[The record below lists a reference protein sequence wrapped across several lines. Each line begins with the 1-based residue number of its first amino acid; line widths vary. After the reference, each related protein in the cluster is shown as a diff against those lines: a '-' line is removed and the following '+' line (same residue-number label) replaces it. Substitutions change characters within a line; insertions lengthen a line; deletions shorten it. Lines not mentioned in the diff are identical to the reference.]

1 MSKKTFKSQASS
13 GRLPT
18 SGFGGFG
25 GSAFGSSQSSTLS
38 YIQETPDY
46 SGISDAN
53 AVVAFKNLS
62 KRDATTKAK
71 ALEDLLATVGAP
83 DATIEEG
90 LLEAWVKLFPR
101 LSIDSAR
108 RVRQLAHNLNGQISS
123 KSGKRVARHMPKIAG
138 PWLAG
143 VFDSDKAAAN
153 AARDSLALVFNT
165 PEKIQGVR
173 KTFHQSITEYCKDA
187 VLNETVQTLSDE
199 RTISADDAQAT
210 YARVVATSISLITSM
225 LNNLS
230 PEEISHQ
237 QSLYE
242 NLLEN
247 KIWDFVN
254 FADTSVR
261 RSMHR
266 LVRSCI
272 HNQPDLISSHLKAIS
287 TAYIYK
293 GLPSD
298 QTGSSLDF
306 VQTLEHLTSIHPI
319 IWTEAYSGKKPAA
332 SRLRSLLKHGSQ
344 AGPVEFWPTLENI
357 VRKIPDDVL
366 PNTYDEVAELLSNA
380 RVGVS
385 KREDRFNASY
395 SWQTYAT
402 IADASSRNL
411 SEADQDKLTENYVMP
426 VIKQYISPHP
436 ETSDWNIT
444 GAKPASVVAK
454 LAQVHRL
461 PSVLERELPGLVDQL
476 IEQIKLSQPEQSK
489 DFDKSQREVAAAGE
503 RWAALQRELT
513 NGGHDLP
520 DSLQTAFVAQDKR
533 LINECFTLLTSR
545 GGKPY
550 GAAATVNELLKSCVD
565 LLRNDPE
572 IMAAVSSFAEND
584 LPSLLFTPSQ
594 SHLAYCLYA
603 LSSESSFDSTFE
615 AVITRVAEADA
626 EASSKEL
633 LCKTLFNRQTPER
646 AVKLAQ
652 NSDKLQTLI
661 VDLSTPSTDGKI
673 ACPHLLA
680 DLLPVQVVSPDTIT
694 FILGQLNNSLAGD
707 APSDALASFDH
718 LASSSKGAL
727 SKLLLGTTANMD
739 QLLTS
744 LLRLEKSSDDD
755 IADLASKLSSKLS
768 LVGDSDGSVDK
779 FSVVR
784 QNLEEVSDRS
794 LSMDSLL
801 ELTSR
806 LVPDGKVDDV
816 AKALPSLSGWS
827 AALRTVTTVPAPSL
841 SILSSFGGAVNLVSK
856 DETTKRQYSRD
867 AEGLSQALRTA
878 MYITKLLN
886 TTDLEDQ
893 IRSSE
898 GNELATIVAAL
909 ELTVLIGEDNMSILG
924 MNALWVPSPEHD
936 AEVLDFVSQA
946 NAAISKILDSS
957 EPSTWPA
964 FQKALDE
971 QRSGSE
977 SSSEAYYSALASSR
991 FYAELVEKHGS
1002 SSEIVKSGEESLRA
1016 LRKSGDLFATQAQL
1030 VGHAQALAG
1039 SQYLTRVCNE
1049 LVSDLTGLDVSQQKD
1064 KAVREL
1070 VTLNT
1075 ILSSQDDVLGVV
1087 ATQRLVFLI
1096 KHITSWLEPEHDLL
1110 VRSEVVK
1117 ALAYLLPGM
1126 QEIYGEHWAQILSGI
1141 TAIWTQVDEDNINER
1156 SIPLINASLRLLHTL
1171 RKLSKSEEPN
1181 DDLVDALK
1189 DQEKQMF
1196 DGLLNLLKSTGGLP
1210 DESHQPLMVTNEL
1223 LCRQLSQLPPKQIQ
1237 DLLDIEELYPLM
1249 MTQSRAIQQAAF
1261 SVLHIKVPSTQEK
1274 ISFDAALDNRTAQLP
1289 DELLSLILE
1298 APTLDTLAD
1307 ASFDRSMPLSLQSYL
1322 YSWRL
1327 LFDHFASSSYKV
1339 KSDYIDQLKDGTY
1352 LSGLL
1357 NLCFD
1362 FLGHTRG
1369 KPIDASKFDV
1379 EEYQADLEDNPER
1392 DVQYLLSHLFYLS
1405 LTHLPSLVK
1414 SYYLDIRSR
1423 QTSLAVES
1431 WTAKYISPTIIASS
1445 LTGVAEWNEKS
1456 IKEDPENEKWVIK
1469 VGMRSKEINVSYV
1482 VDEQTMAIKIVLPDA
1497 YPLASA
1503 QVVGVSRVAVKE
1515 EKWQSWLRNC
1525 QGVITFSVSLT
1536 ARHTQCFPKAL
1547 PTKPNSNSNSAPSLT
1562 LSSSSAQNGS
1572 ITDGV
1577 SSFRRNVTG
1586 ALKGQSECAIC
1597 YSIISGDKQLPQKR
1611 CPTCKHMYHAS
1622 CLFKWFKSSNASTC
1636 PLCRNAFNF
1645 N

>member
-18 SGFGGFG
+18 SGLGGFG

-38 YIQETPDY
+38 YIQEAPDY

-53 AVVAFKNLS
+53 VVVAFKNLS

-71 ALEDLLATVGAP
+71 ALEDLLATVGAS

-108 RVRQLAHNLNGQISS
+108 RVRQLAHNLNGQVCS
-123 KSGKRVARHMPKIAG
+123 KSGKRVARHMPRIAG

-153 AARDSLALVFNT
+153 AARDSLALIFNT

-173 KTFHQSITEYCKDA
+173 KTFHQSITEYCRDA
-187 VLNETVQTLSDE
+187 ALNETVQTLSDE

-210 YARVVATSISLITSM
+210 YARVVATSISLVTSM

-230 PEEISHQ
+230 PEEIAQQ

-242 NLLEN
+242 ELLEN

-254 FADTSVR
+254 YADTGVR

-272 HNQPDLISSHLKAIS
+272 HNQPDLISNHLKAIS

-306 VQTLEHLTSIHPI
+306 VQTLEHLTSIHPT

-344 AGPVEFWPTLENI
+344 AGPAEFWPTLENI
-357 VRKIPDDVL
+357 VRKIPEDVL
-366 PNTYDEVAELLSNA
+366 PSTYDEVAELLSNA
-380 RVGVS
+380 RIGVS
-385 KREDRFNASY
+385 KREDRFNASH

-411 SEADQDKLTENYVMP
+411 SEADQDKLTENYVVP

-436 ETSDWNIT
+436 ETSDWSIT
-444 GAKPASVVAK
+444 GAKPAPVVAK
-454 LAQVHRL
+454 VAQVHRL
-461 PSVLERELPGLVDQL
+461 PSVLERELPSLVDQL
-476 IEQIKLSQPEQSK
+476 IEQIKISQPEQSK
-489 DFDKSQREVAAAGE
+489 DFDKSQRDVAAAGE

-520 DSLQTAFVAQDKR
+520 DSLQAAFVAQDKR
-533 LINECFTLLTSR
+533 LINDCFALLTSR
-545 GGKPY
+545 DGKPY
-550 GAAATVNELLKSCVD
+550 GAAATVNELLKSCGD
-565 LLRNDPE
+565 LLRDDPE
-572 IMAAVSSFAEND
+572 ILATVSSFAKED

-594 SHLAYCLYA
+594 SHLAYSLYA
-603 LSSESSFDSTFE
+603 LSSEPSFDSTFE
-615 AVITRVAEADA
+615 SVITRLSEADA

-646 AVKLAQ
+646 AVKLAK
-652 NSDKLQTLI
+652 NSEKLQKLI
-661 VDLSTPSTDGKI
+661 ADLSTPSAGGKI
-673 ACPHLLA
+673 ACPRLLV
-680 DLLPVQVVSPDTIT
+680 DLLPVLVVSATTISS
-694 FILGQLNNSLAGD
+694 ILSQLNDSLAIED
-707 APSDALASFDH
+707 APTDALASFDH

-727 SKLLLGTTANMD
+727 SKLLLGTSANTD

-744 LLRLEKSSDDD
+744 LLRLEKSSDDE

-768 LVGDSDGSVDK
+768 LAGESDGSVDK

-794 LSMDSLL
+794 LSIDSLL

-806 LVPDGKVDDV
+806 LVPNAKVDEAD
-816 AKALPSLSGWS
+816 KALPSLSVWN
-827 AALRTVTTVPAPSL
+827 AALRAVMTTPAPSL
-841 SILSSFGGAVNLVSK
+841 SVLSPFGGAVNLVSK
-856 DETTKRQYSRD
+856 AQLAERQYSRD
-867 AEGLSQALRTA
+867 AEGLSQALRTS
-878 MYITKLLN
+878 MYVTKLLT
-886 TTDLEDQ
+886 TTDLEDR

-898 GNELATIVAAL
+898 SNVLATLVVSL
-909 ELTVLIGEDNMSILG
+909 LLTVLVGEDNMSVSG
-924 MNALWVPSPEHD
+924 MNALWIPSPEHD
-936 AEVLDFVSQA
+936 AEVLDFIGQA
-946 NAAISKILDSS
+946 NAAISKILNGSD
-957 EPSTWPA
+957 PSTWST
-964 FQKALDE
+964 FQKAIDE

-991 FYAELVEKHGS
+991 ICAELIERHGS
-1002 SSEIVKSGEESLRA
+1002 SSEAVKGGEESLRA

-1030 VGHAQALAG
+1030 LGNAQALAG
-1039 SQYLTRVCNE
+1039 SQYLNRVCNE
-1049 LVSDLTGLDVSQQKD
+1049 LVSDLTGLDVGQQQD

-1075 ILSSQDDVLGVV
+1075 IFNSQDDVVGVI
-1087 ATQRLVFLI
+1087 AKQRLVFLI
-1096 KHITSWLEPEHDLL
+1096 KHITPWLEPEHDLF
-1110 VRSEVVK
+1110 VRSEVAK

-1126 QEIYGEHWAQILSGI
+1126 QDIYGEHWTQILSSL
-1141 TAIWTQVDEDNINER
+1141 TAIWTQVDEDTINER
-1156 SIPLINASLRLLHTL
+1156 SIPLINATLRLLHTL
-1171 RKLSKSEEPN
+1171 RKLSKSDDPN

-1196 DGLLNLLKSTGGLP
+1196 DGLLNLLKSTGGIP
-1210 DESHQPLMVTNEL
+1210 DDSHQPLMVTNEL
-1223 LCRQLSQLPPKQIQ
+1223 LCRLLSQLPPKQIES
-1237 DLLDIEELYPLM
+1237 LLEIEELYPLM
-1249 MTQSRAIQQAAF
+1249 MTRSRAIQQAAF
-1261 SVLHIKVPSTQEK
+1261 SLLHIKVPSTQEN

-1327 LFDHFASSSYKV
+1327 LFDYFANSSYKV
-1339 KSDYIDQLKDGTY
+1339 KSDYINQLKDGTY

-1357 NLCFD
+1357 NLSLD

-1369 KPIDASKFDV
+1369 KPIDASKFNIQ
-1379 EEYQADLEDNPER
+1379 EYQADLEDNPER
-1392 DVQYLLSHLFYLS
+1392 DVQYLLSHLFYLA

-1414 SYYLDIRSR
+1414 AYYLDIRSR

-1431 WTAKYISPTIIASS
+1431 WTAKYISPLIVASS
-1445 LTGVAEWNEKS
+1445 LQGVAEWSEKS
-1456 IKEDPENEKWVIK
+1456 IEEDPENEKWSVK

-1503 QVVGVSRVAVKE
+1503 QVMGVSRVAVKE

-1525 QGVITFSVSLT
+1525 QGVITFS
-1536 ARHTQCFPKAL
+1536 
-1547 PTKPNSNSNSAPSLT
+1547 
-1562 LSSSSAQNGS
+1562 NGS
-1572 ITDGV
+1572 ISDGV

-1597 YSIISGDKQLPQKR
+1597 YSIISGDRQLPQKR

-1622 CLFKWFKSSNASTC
+1622 CLFKWFKTSNASTC

>member
-18 SGFGGFG
+18 SGFGAFG

-38 YIQETPDY
+38 YIQEAPDY

-53 AVVAFKNLS
+53 VVVAFKNLS

-71 ALEDLLATVGAP
+71 ALEDLLATVGVS
-83 DATIEEG
+83 DANIEEG

-210 YARVVATSISLITSM
+210 YARVVATSISLLTSM

-230 PEEISHQ
+230 PEEISQQ

-242 NLLEN
+242 ELLEN

-254 FADTSVR
+254 FADTGVR

-272 HNQPDLISSHLKAIS
+272 HNQPELISSHLKAIS
-287 TAYIYK
+287 TAYIYE

-306 VQTLEHLTSIHPI
+306 VQTLEHLTSIHPN

-344 AGPVEFWPTLENI
+344 AGPTEFWPTLENI

-380 RVGVS
+380 RIGVC
-385 KREDRFNASY
+385 KREDRFNASH

-402 IADASSRNL
+402 LADASSRNL
-411 SEADQDKLTENYVMP
+411 SEVDQDRLTENYVLP
-426 VIKQYISPHP
+426 VIKQYVSPHP

-454 LAQVHRL
+454 LAQVHRF
-461 PSVLERELPGLVDQL
+461 PSVLERELPNLVDQL
-476 IEQIKLSQPEQSK
+476 VEQIKVSQPEQSK
-489 DFDKSQREVAAAGE
+489 DFDKSQRDVAASGE

-520 DSLQTAFVAQDKR
+520 DTLQAAFVAQDKR

-550 GAAATVNELLKSCVD
+550 GAAATVNELLKSCGD
-565 LLRNDPE
+565 LLRSDPE
-572 IMAAVSSFAEND
+572 ILTAVFSFAEKD
-584 LPSLLFTPSQ
+584 LPDLLFTPSQ

-615 AVITRVAEADA
+615 AVINLVSEADA

-633 LCKTLFNRQTPER
+633 LCKTLFNRQTPEH

-652 NSDKLQTLI
+652 NSDKLQTLFAN
-661 VDLSTPSTDGKI
+661 LSTPNTDGKI
-673 ACPHLLA
+673 ACPRLLA
-680 DLLPVQVVSPDTIT
+680 DLLPMQVVSSDTIAS
-694 FILGQLNNSLAGD
+694 ILDQLNNSLAGEQ
-707 APSDALASFDH
+707 ASTDALTSLDH

-727 SKLLLGTTANMD
+727 SKLLLGTTANTD

-768 LVGDSDGSVDK
+768 LVGDSDGSADK

-784 QNLEEVSDRS
+784 QNLEEVSERS

-816 AKALPSLSGWS
+816 EKALPSLSGWS
-827 AALRTVTTVPAPSL
+827 VALRAVTTAPAPSL
-841 SILSSFGGAVNLVSK
+841 SVLSSFGGAVNLVSK
-856 DETTKRQYSRD
+856 DESAKRQYSRD
-867 AEGLSQALRTA
+867 AEGLSQALRTS
-878 MYITKLLN
+878 MYVTKLLN

-893 IRSSE
+893 VRSSE
-898 GNELATIVAAL
+898 GNQLATLVTAL
-909 ELTVLIGEDNMSILG
+909 VLTVLIGEDNMSISG
-924 MNALWVPSPEHD
+924 MNALWLSSPEHD
-936 AEVLDFVSQA
+936 AEVLDFISQA
-946 NAAISKILDSS
+946 NAAISKILSS
-957 EPSTWPA
+957 FEPGTWPI

-971 QRSGSE
+971 QRSSSE

-991 FYAELVEKHGS
+991 IYAELIEKHGS
-1002 SSEIVKSGEESLRA
+1002 SSEIVKTSEESLRA
-1016 LRKSGDLFATQAQL
+1016 LRKSGDLFATQARL
-1030 VGHAQALAG
+1030 IGNARALTG
-1039 SQYLTRVCNE
+1039 SQYLNRVSNE
-1049 LVSDLTGLDVSQQKD
+1049 LVSDLTGLDIGKQQD

-1070 VTLNT
+1070 ITLNT
-1075 ILSSQDDVLGVV
+1075 ILNSQDDVLGVV

-1110 VRSEVVK
+1110 LRSEVAK

-1126 QEIYGEHWAQILSGI
+1126 QDIYGEHWAQILSGM
-1141 TAIWTQVDEDNINER
+1141 TAIWAQVDEDTINEK

-1196 DGLLNLLKSTGGLP
+1196 DGLLHLLKSTGGLP

-1298 APTLDTLAD
+1298 APTLDTLAE
-1307 ASFDRSMPLSLQSYL
+1307 ASFDRSMPLGLQSYL

-1357 NLCFD
+1357 NLCLD

-1379 EEYQADLEDNPER
+1379 QEYLADLEDNPER

-1445 LTGVAEWNEKS
+1445 LQGVAEWNEKS

-1482 VDEQTMAIKIVLPDA
+1482 VDEQTMAIKIVLPDT
-1497 YPLASA
+1497 YPLAAA

-1536 ARHTQCFPKAL
+1536 YRHTLCYPPQAKAIATMT
-1547 PTKPNSNSNSAPSLT
+1547 TKPTPSLT
-1562 LSSSSAQNGS
+1562 TLSAQNGS
-1572 ITDGV
+1572 ISDGV

-1611 CPTCKHMYHAS
+1611 CPTCKHTYHAS
-1622 CLFKWFKSSNASTC
+1622 CLFKWFKTSNASTC

>member
-1 MSKKTFKSQASS
+1 MSKKAFKSQASS

-18 SGFGGFG
+18 SGGFGGFG

-38 YIQETPDY
+38 YIQEAPDY

-53 AVVAFKNLS
+53 VVVAFKNLS

-71 ALEDLLATVGAP
+71 ALEDLLATVGAS

-90 LLEAWVKLFPR
+90 LLETWVKLFPR

-108 RVRQLAHNLNGQISS
+108 RVRQLAHNLNGQICS
-123 KSGKRVARHMPKIAG
+123 KSGKRVARHMPRIAG

-153 AARDSLALVFNT
+153 AARDSLALIFNT

-187 VLNETVQTLSDE
+187 ALNETVQTLSDE

-210 YARVVATSISLITSM
+210 YARVVATSISLVTSM

-230 PEEISHQ
+230 PEEISQQ

-242 NLLEN
+242 ELLEN

-254 FADTSVR
+254 YADTGVR

-272 HNQPDLISSHLKAIS
+272 HNQPNLISNHLKAIS

-306 VQTLEHLTSIHPI
+306 VQTLEHLTSTHPT

-344 AGPVEFWPTLENI
+344 AGPAEFWPTLENI
-357 VRKIPDDVL
+357 VRKIPEDVL
-366 PNTYDEVAELLSNA
+366 PSTYDEVAELLSNA
-380 RVGVS
+380 RIGVT
-385 KREDRFNASY
+385 KREDRFNASH

-411 SEADQDKLTENYVMP
+411 SEAEQDKLTENYVMP
-426 VIKQYISPHP
+426 VIKQYISPQP
-436 ETSDWNIT
+436 ETSDWSIT
-444 GAKPASVVAK
+444 GAKPAPVVAK
-454 LAQVHRL
+454 AAQVQRL
-461 PSVLERELPGLVDQL
+461 PSVLERELPSLVDHL
-476 IEQIKLSQPEQSK
+476 IEQIKISQPEQSK

-520 DSLQTAFVAQDKR
+520 DSLQVAFVAQDKR
-533 LINECFTLLTSR
+533 LISDCFALLTSR

-550 GAAATVNELLKSCVD
+550 GAAATVNELLKSCGD
-565 LLRNDPE
+565 LLRKDPE
-572 IMAAVSSFAEND
+572 ILAAVSSFAEED
-584 LPSLLFTPSQ
+584 LPGLLFTPSQ
-594 SHLAYCLYA
+594 SHLAYSLYA
-603 LSSESSFDSTFE
+603 LSSEPSFDSTFE
-615 AVITRVAEADA
+615 SVITRVSEADA

-633 LCKTLFNRQTPER
+633 LCKALFNRQTPER
-646 AVKLAQ
+646 AVKLAKD
-652 NSDKLQTLI
+652 SDKLQTLI
-661 VDLSTPSTDGKI
+661 VDLTTPSAGGKI
-673 ACPHLLA
+673 VCPRLLV
-680 DLLPVQVVSPDTIT
+680 DLLPVRVVSARSISS
-694 FILGQLNNSLAGD
+694 ILDKLNNSLANEE
-707 APSDALASFDH
+707 APTDALASFDH

-727 SKLLLGTTANMD
+727 SKLLLGSTANTD

-744 LLRLEKSSDDD
+744 LLRLEKSSDDE

-768 LVGDSDGSVDK
+768 LAGESDGSVDK

-794 LSMDSLL
+794 LSIDSLL

-806 LVPDGKVDDV
+806 LVPDGKLDAD
-816 AKALPSLSGWS
+816 KALPSLSGWN
-827 AALRTVTTVPAPSL
+827 AALRAVMTTPTPSL
-841 SILSSFGGAVNLVSK
+841 SVLSPFGGAVNLVSK
-856 DETTKRQYSRD
+856 EEPAKRQYSRD
-867 AEGLSQALRTA
+867 AEGLSQALRTS
-878 MYITKLLN
+878 MYVTKLLN
-886 TTDLEDQ
+886 TTDLEDR

-898 GNELATIVAAL
+898 SNELATLVVSL
-909 ELTVLIGEDNMSILG
+909 LLTVLVGEDNMSVSG
-924 MNALWVPSPEHD
+924 MNALWIPSPEHD
-936 AEVLDFVSQA
+936 AEILDFIGQA
-946 NAAISKILDSS
+946 NAAISKVLNGF
-957 EPSTWPA
+957 EPSTWPT
-964 FQKALDE
+964 FQKAIDE

-977 SSSEAYYSALASSR
+977 SSSEAYYSASASSR
-991 FYAELVEKHGS
+991 IYAELIERHGS
-1002 SSEIVKSGEESLRA
+1002 SSEVVKIGEESLRA

-1030 VGHAQALAG
+1030 VGNAQALAG
-1039 SQYLTRVCNE
+1039 SQYLNRVCNE
-1049 LVSDLTGLDVSQQKD
+1049 LVSDLTGLDVSQQQD
-1064 KAVREL
+1064 KVIREL
-1070 VTLNT
+1070 ITLNT
-1075 ILSSQDDVLGVV
+1075 ILHSQEDVVDV
-1087 ATQRLVFLI
+1087 IAKQRLVFLI
-1096 KHITSWLEPEHDLL
+1096 KHITPWLEPEQDLL
-1110 VRSEVVK
+1110 IQSEVAK
-1117 ALAYLLPGM
+1117 ALAHLLPGM
-1126 QEIYGEHWAQILSGI
+1126 QDIYGEHWTQILSSV
-1141 TAIWTQVDEDNINER
+1141 TATWAQVDEDTINER
-1156 SIPLINASLRLLHTL
+1156 SIPLINATLRLLHSL
-1171 RKLSKSEEPN
+1171 RKLSKSEDPN

-1196 DGLLNLLKSTGGLP
+1196 DGLLNLLKSTGGIP
-1210 DESHQPLMVTNEL
+1210 DDSHQPLMVTNDL
-1223 LCRQLSQLPPKQIQ
+1223 LCRQLSQLPTKQIET
-1237 DLLDIEELYPLM
+1237 LLEIEELYPLM
-1249 MTQSRAIQQAAF
+1249 MTRSRAIQQAAF
-1261 SVLHIKVPSTQEK
+1261 SLLHIKVPSTQEK

-1327 LFDHFASSSYKV
+1327 LFDHFANSSYKV

-1357 NLCFD
+1357 NLCLD

-1369 KPIDASKFDV
+1369 KPIDASRFDV
-1379 EEYQADLEDNPER
+1379 QEYQADLEDNPER
-1392 DVQYLLSHLFYLS
+1392 DVQYLLSHLFYLA

-1431 WTAKYISPTIIASS
+1431 WTAKYISPIIIASS
-1445 LTGVAEWNEKS
+1445 LQGVADWNEKS
-1456 IKEDPENEKWVIK
+1456 IKEDPENEKWAVK
-1469 VGMRSKEINVSYV
+1469 VGLRSKEINVSYV

-1525 QGVITFSVSLT
+1525 QGVITFSVSRRRPINFTQRNIPANNFFFLT
-1536 ARHTQCFPKAL
+1536 ERLHLRRRVVFPPQRHGRAQGPVRVRHLLQHHQRRPPAAAEAL
-1547 PTKPNSNSNSAPSLT
+1547 PDVQAHVPRQ
-1562 LSSSSAQNGS
+1562 LSVQVVQ
-1572 ITDGV
+1572 DE
-1577 SSFRRNVTG
+1577 
-1586 ALKGQSECAIC
+1586 QC
-1597 YSIISGDKQLPQKR
+1597 
-1611 CPTCKHMYHAS
+1611 
-1622 CLFKWFKSSNASTC
+1622 
-1636 PLCRNAFNF
+1636 
-1645 N
+1645 

>member
-38 YIQETPDY
+38 YIQEAPDY

-53 AVVAFKNLS
+53 VVVAFKNLS

-83 DATIEEG
+83 DANIEEG

-173 KTFHQSITEYCKDA
+173 KTFHQSIIEYCKDA

-210 YARVVATSISLITSM
+210 YARVVATSISLLTSM

-230 PEEISHQ
+230 PEEISQQ

-242 NLLEN
+242 ELLEN

-272 HNQPDLISSHLKAIS
+272 HNQPGLISGHLKAIS

-298 QTGSSLDF
+298 QTGSSLYF
-306 VQTLEHLTSIHPI
+306 VQTLEHLTSIHPS

-344 AGPVEFWPTLENI
+344 AGPAEFWPTLENI

-366 PNTYDEVAELLSNA
+366 PSTYDEVAELLSNA
-380 RVGVS
+380 RIGVS
-385 KREDRFNASY
+385 KREDRFNASH

-426 VIKQYISPHP
+426 VIKQYVSPHP

-454 LAQVHRL
+454 VAQVHRL
-461 PSVLERELPGLVDQL
+461 PHVLERELPSLVDHL
-476 IEQIKLSQPEQSK
+476 IEQIKVSQPEQSK
-489 DFDKSQREVAAAGE
+489 DFDKSQRDVAAAGE

-513 NGGHDLP
+513 NGGHDVP
-520 DSLQTAFVAQDKR
+520 DSLQAAFVAQDKR
-533 LINECFTLLTSR
+533 LINECFALLTSR

-572 IMAAVSSFAEND
+572 ILAAVSAFAEED

-603 LSSESSFDSTFE
+603 LSSESSFDSTFDS
-615 AVITRVAEADA
+615 VIACVSEADA

-633 LCKTLFNRQTPER
+633 LCKAMFNRQTPER

-652 NSDKLQTLI
+652 NSDKLQKLI
-661 VDLSTPSTDGKI
+661 ADLSTPDKYGKI
-673 ACPHLLA
+673 ACPRLLA
-680 DLLPVQVVSPDTIT
+680 DLLPVQVVSPSTIT
-694 FILGQLNNSLAGD
+694 SVLDQLNNSLASED
-707 APSDALASFDH
+707 APTDALACFDH

-727 SKLLLGTTANMD
+727 PRLLVGTAANTD

-768 LVGDSDGSVDK
+768 LTGESDGSVDK

-784 QNLEEVSDRS
+784 QNLEDVSDRS
-794 LSMDSLL
+794 LSIDSLL

-806 LVPDGKVDDV
+806 LVPDGKVGDV
-816 AKALPSLSGWS
+816 EKVLPSLKGWND
-827 AALRTVTTVPAPSL
+827 AIRAVMTAPAPSL
-841 SILSSFGGAVNLVSK
+841 SVLSPFGGSVSLVSN
-856 DETTKRQYSRD
+856 DEPTKKHNSRD
-867 AEGLSQALRTA
+867 AEGLSQALRTS
-878 MYITKLLN
+878 MYIARLLT
-886 TTDLEDQ
+886 TTDLEDR
-893 IRSSE
+893 IRTSKD
-898 GNELATIVAAL
+898 NDLAPLVTSL
-909 ELTVLIGEDNMSILG
+909 LLTVLIGEDNMSISG
-924 MNALWVPSPEHD
+924 MNPLWIPSPEHD
-936 AEVLDFVSQA
+936 AEVLDFVAQA
-946 NAAISKILDSS
+946 NSAISKILNSS
-957 EPSTWPA
+957 EPSTWPT

-977 SSSEAYYSALASSR
+977 SSSAGYYSALASSR
-991 FYAELVEKHGS
+991 IYAELIERHGS
-1002 SSEIVKSGEESLRA
+1002 SSEVVKRSEESLRV

-1030 VGHAQALAG
+1030 VGNAQALAG
-1039 SQYLTRVCNE
+1039 SQYLNRVCNE
-1049 LVSDLTGLDVSQQKD
+1049 LVSDLTGLDISQQQD
-1064 KAVREL
+1064 RAVREL
-1070 VTLNT
+1070 ITLNT
-1075 ILSSQDDVLGVV
+1075 ILNSQDDVLGVI

-1110 VRSEVVK
+1110 VRSEVAK
-1117 ALAYLLPGM
+1117 ALAHLLPGM
-1126 QEIYGEHWAQILSGI
+1126 QDIYGEHWAQTLSSM
-1141 TAIWTQVDEDNINER
+1141 TAVWAQVDEDSINER
-1156 SIPLINASLRLLHTL
+1156 SIPLINASLRLLNTL

-1189 DQEKQMF
+1189 DHEKQMF
-1196 DGLLNLLKSTGGLP
+1196 DGLLHLLKATGGVP

-1307 ASFDRSMPLSLQSYL
+1307 ASFDRSMPLGLQSYL

-1357 NLCFD
+1357 NLCLD

-1379 EEYQADLEDNPER
+1379 QEYQADLEDNPER

-1431 WTAKYISPTIIASS
+1431 WTAKYISPIIVASS
-1445 LTGVAEWNEKS
+1445 LQGVAEWNEKS
-1456 IKEDPENEKWVIK
+1456 IKEDPENEKWSIK

-1497 YPLASA
+1497 YPLAAA

-1525 QGVITFSVSLT
+1525 QGVITFSVSLAYKLQHAAAHESET
-1536 ARHTQCFPKAL
+1536 
-1547 PTKPNSNSNSAPSLT
+1547 PSLT
-1562 LSSSSAQNGS
+1562 CFSSQNGS

-1597 YSIISGDKQLPQKR
+1597 YSIISGDRQLPQKR

-1622 CLFKWFKSSNASTC
+1622 CLFKWFKTSNASTC